1 MKQISLTITLLL
13 AQLMLFSFANK
24 TESITHHSLTVK
36 VHGLRNAKG
45 HVQFSLY
52 NKDGSIPDED
62 YENYYQQKNGII
74 VNHSSTVTFHH
85 LPVGNYAINILHDE
99 NKNGKIEKGW
109 ILPIEGIGFSNFND
123 IGFSN
128 RPNFKK
134 AKFPVNKHTVK
145 TIKVIYM

>member
-1 MKQISLTITLLL
+1 MKKIALTIIVLTSFYT
-13 AQLMLFSFANK
+13 LFSFISSKEVIK
-24 TESITHHSLTVK
+24 THSLTVK

-62 YENYYQQKNGII
+62 YEKYYQQKNGII
-74 VNHSSTVTFHH
+74 INHSSTVTFHH

-109 ILPIEGIGFSNFND
+109 ILPVEGIGFSNFND